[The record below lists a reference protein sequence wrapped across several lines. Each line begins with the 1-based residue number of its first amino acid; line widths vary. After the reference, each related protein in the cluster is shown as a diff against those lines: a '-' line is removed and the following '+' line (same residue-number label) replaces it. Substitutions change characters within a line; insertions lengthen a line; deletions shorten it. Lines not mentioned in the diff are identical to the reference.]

1 MNKEVDQARVR
12 ELLGNVNDTLRRLR
26 ELGQLS
32 EKEFLADYH
41 NTESAKYLLIVAI
54 AATIDLCNHIAARRG
69 GRAPQDYADC
79 FAVLLEMGVIEDG
92 LARSLQQMSRFR
104 NLLVHVY
111 GQVDNRLVYR
121 VIQEDL
127 DDFDAFQQALLDW
140 MGS

>member
-111 GQVDNRLVYR
+111 GQVDNRLVYQ